1 MEVHVFRIGQADET
15 QYGEGGGMGEN
26 TCDLAAKRCKPCE
39 GGTSPLGKEEVE
51 RYLISLAGW
60 EYIDA
65 SIVKR
70 FEFKNYYQT
79 MAFVNA
85 VAWIAHSEDH
95 HPELEVSYRV
105 CRIRFSTHAV
115 GGVSENDFICAAKV
129 EALVA
134 A

>member
-1 MEVHVFRIGQADET
+1 
-15 QYGEGGGMGEN
+15 MGEN

-39 GGTSPLGKEEVE
+39 GGTFPLGKEEAE

-85 VAWIAHSEDH
+85 VAWIAHTDDH

-105 CRIRFSTHAV
+105 CRVRYSTHAV